1 MTVKI
6 TQRLKIQAAAASVLL
21 VSGLALGHAAAQTN
35 PTASAQISNA
45 LPASGGEFVASQ
57 PVAAEPQAPR
67 LDDRH
72 VNCMAKVVHH
82 EAGNQPLAGQI
93 AVAQVLLNRV
103 KRGFGDDVCEVAN
116 QPGQFFRLGRY
127 HPDRKSARWAEAVDV
142 ARTVL
147 AGEARDWSKGALF
160 FHANWAKPNSFFRGR
175 TKVVRL
181 EDHDFYR

>member
-1 MTVKI
+1 MTLKF
-6 TQRLKIQAAAASVLL
+6 TSRLQLQAAGAAVLL
-21 VSGLALGHAAAQTN
+21 ASGLALGHAAAQTSPN
-35 PTASAQISNA
+35 ANA
-45 LPASGGEFVASQ
+45 LPVAGSENAAAQ
-57 PVAAEPQAPR
+57 PVANEPEPPR
-67 LDDRH
+67 IDASLDASH

-103 KRGFGDDVCEVAN
+103 KRGFGDNVCDVAN
-116 QPGQFFRLGRY
+116 QPGQFFRLNRY
-127 HPDRKSARWAEAVDV
+127 HPDRKSAEWAEAVDV

-147 AGEARDWSKGALF
+147 AGEARDWSKGALY
-160 FHANWAKPNSFFRGR
+160 FHANWARPNSFFRGR